1 MIDSTTKEQVIAV
14 QTDNLISIKI
24 YSWGDLP
31 KLEDYLED
39 KLQIVVEAFK
49 SIKDEKGNEIGSEL
63 FFPNVHS
70 LQLIQDTID
79 EIE

>member
-1 MIDSTTKEQVIAV
+1 MAV
-14 QTDNLISIKI
+14 QKGDQISIKI

-31 KLEDYLED
+31 ILEDYLED
-39 KLQIVVEAFK
+39 KLQIEIESFK
-49 SIKDEKGNEIGSEL
+49 PIQDENGNEIGSEL

-70 LQLIQDTID
+70 LQLIQNTIN

>member
-1 MIDSTTKEQVIAV
+1 MIDSTTKKRVIAV
-14 QTDNLISIKI
+14 QKGNHISIKI

-31 KLEDYLED
+31 ILEDYLED
-39 KLQIVVEAFK
+39 KLQIKIESFK

-63 FFPNVHS
+63 FFPNHQNI
-70 LQLIQDTID
+70 QLIQDTIN

>member
-1 MIDSTTKEQVIAV
+1 MIDSSTGKQVMAV
-14 QTDNLISIKI
+14 QKGDQISIKI

-31 KLEDYLED
+31 ILEDYLED
-39 KLQIVVEAFK
+39 KLQIEIESFK
-49 SIKDEKGNEIGSEL
+49 PIQDENGNEIGSEL

-70 LQLIQDTID
+70 LQLIQNTIN

>member
-1 MIDSTTKEQVIAV
+1 MIDSTTKKQVIAI
-14 QTDNLISIKI
+14 QKDNMISVKI

-39 KLQIVVEAFK
+39 KLQIEAESFR

-63 FFPNVHS
+63 FFPNIHD
-70 LQLIQDTID
+70 LKLIQDTID

>member
-1 MIDSTTKEQVIAV
+1 MIDSTTKKRLIAV
-14 QTDNLISIKI
+14 QKENLISIKM

-31 KLEDYLED
+31 ILEDYLED
-39 KLQIVVEAFK
+39 KLQIEIESFK

-63 FFPNVHS
+63 FFSNIYS
-70 LQLIQDTID
+70 LELIQNTID